1 MKAKVGFG
9 EITAADVA
17 RAAEGRLVGDSAVI
31 TGICTDSRETEPG
44 SLFAAIRGEKT
55 DGHEYIEKAFTPGGV
70 TALCERIPENLDGN
84 FIVVKDTVEALG
96 KIAAYYRRKNL
107 KVVGVTGSVGKTTT
121 KEFIAAALGNEK
133 VFRTRGN
140 FNSTIGLPLSIM
152 EIPWDTEMAVLEM
165 GMSAR
170 GEIEGMSKAA
180 RPDVAVITNIGSSHL
195 EMLGSRE
202 NILAAK
208 LEIVSGMRDDGILLI
223 NGDDPMLCS
232 AKVKQRTLKVGFGEN
247 CDFRAEIVSENGGE
261 TEFSVNGVKIK
272 IPTYGKHNVYAAALG
287 FAAAKLL
294 GVDET
299 DAIRGLSDF
308 EKPKMRQNIYEYGGV
323 TVIEDCYNASPE
335 SMRAAL
341 DVANILAKE
350 KNARIVAL
358 LGDMLELGENTE
370 KLHFEV
376 GEYARKSGVKKLIT
390 LGALAENIADGAA
403 LPDTVRIKDR
413 DHERAADALVGELK
427 VGDVFLVKASRG
439 VAAEKVLEIYKERR
453 K

>member
-1 MKAKVGFG
+1 MKVKVGLG
-9 EITAADVA
+9 EITAKDVA
-17 RAAEGRLVGDSAVI
+17 QAAGGRLVGDNAVI
-31 TGICTDSRETEPG
+31 TSICTDSRETEAG

-70 TALCERIPENLDGN
+70 TALCERIPENLGGS
-84 FIVVKDTVEALG
+84 FIVVEDTVAALG
-96 KIAAYYRRKNL
+96 NIAAHYRRTDL
-107 KVVGVTGSVGKTTT
+107 KVIGVTGSVGKTTT
-121 KEFIAAALGNEK
+121 KEFISAALGNEK

-152 EIPWDTEMAVLEM
+152 EIPQDAEMAVLEM

-170 GEIEGMSKAA
+170 GEIEEMSKAA
-180 RPDVAVITNIGSSHL
+180 RPDLAVITNIGSSHL

-208 LEIVSGMRDDGILLI
+208 LEIVSGMSDDGILLI

-232 AKVKQRTLKVGFGEN
+232 AKVKQKTLKVGFGEN
-247 CDFRAEIVSENGGE
+247 CDFRAEIISENCGE

-272 IPTYGKHNVYAAALG
+272 IPTYGKHNVYAAAFG

-294 GVDET
+294 GVPEI
-299 DAIRGLSDF
+299 DAIRGLSAF

-341 DVANILAKE
+341 DVAKILANE

-376 GEYARKSGVKKLIT
+376 GEYARKSGAQKLIT

-413 DHERAADALVGELK
+413 DHERAAEALINTLK
-427 VGDVFLVKASRG
+427 EGDILLVKASRG

>member
-1 MKAKVGFG
+1 
-9 EITAADVA
+9 
-17 RAAEGRLVGDSAVI
+17 
-31 TGICTDSRETEPG
+31 
-44 SLFAAIRGEKT
+44 
-55 DGHEYIEKAFTPGGV
+55 
-70 TALCERIPENLDGN
+70 
-84 FIVVKDTVEALG
+84 
-96 KIAAYYRRKNL
+96 
-107 KVVGVTGSVGKTTT
+107 
-121 KEFIAAALGNEK
+121 EFISAALGNEK

-152 EIPWDTEMAVLEM
+152 EIPQDAEMAVLEM

-170 GEIEGMSKAA
+170 GEIEEMSKAA
-180 RPDVAVITNIGSSHL
+180 RPDLAVITNIGSSHL

-208 LEIVSGMRDDGILLI
+208 LEIVSGMSDDGILLI

-232 AKVKQRTLKVGFGEN
+232 AKVKQKTLKVGFCEN
-247 CDFRAEIVSENGGE
+247 CDFRAEIISENGGE
-261 TEFSVNGVKIK
+261 TEFAVNGVKIK
-272 IPTYGKHNVYAAALG
+272 IPTYGKHNVYAAAFG

-294 GVDET
+294 GVPEI
-299 DAIRGLSDF
+299 DAIRGLSAF

-341 DVANILAKE
+341 DVAKILASE
-350 KNARIVAL
+350 KSARIVAL

-370 KLHFEV
+370 KLHFEI
-376 GEYARKSGVKKLIT
+376 GEYARKSGAQKLIT
-390 LGALAENIADGAA
+390 LGALAEKIADGAA
-403 LPDTVRIKDR
+403 LPETVQIKDR
-413 DHERAADALVGELK
+413 DHERAAEALINTLK
-427 VGDVFLVKASRG
+427 EGDILLVKASRG